1 MILKH
6 QLNSILDHSKLISA
20 GLIGNFLSMNNSM
33 DLVTQNSGF
42 SYQLEKMF
50 DILLHEYQN
59 AVSSTNST
67 DYMNRYINRIKK
79 RGIPEIHMKKTDSNT
94 KLRTCNDM
102 SGILGKI

>member
-6 QLNSILDHSKLISA
+6 QNSIFDNSKLTSA
-20 GLIGNFLSMNNSM
+20 GLIGNSFSMNNSM
-33 DLVTQNSGF
+33 DSDTQNPEF
-42 SYQLEKMF
+42 SYQLEQILN
-50 DILLHEYQN
+50 ILLHEYQN

-67 DYMNRYINRIKK
+67 DYMNHYINRIQK

-94 KLRTCNDM
+94 KLRICNDM